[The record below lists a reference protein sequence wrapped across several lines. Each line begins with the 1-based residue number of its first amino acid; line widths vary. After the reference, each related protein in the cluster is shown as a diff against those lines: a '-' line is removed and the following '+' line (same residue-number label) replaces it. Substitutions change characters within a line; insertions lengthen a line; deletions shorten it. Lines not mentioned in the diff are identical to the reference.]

1 MIKAIRQK
9 TKYLI
14 YDEDTALSLFLT
26 VSEDDLQLTNEDD
39 DKEFNFSSDNTK
51 EVQERWR
58 NVARLI
64 EKAMDMVERHKKQVN
79 EFV

>member
-14 YDEDTALSLFLT
+14 YDEDTAMSIFLT
-26 VSEDDLQLTNEDD
+26 VSEDNIQLSNEDD
-39 DKEFNFSSDNTK
+39 DREFNFSSDNTK

-64 EKAMDMVERHKKQVN
+64 EKAMDMVDRHKKQVN

>member
-1 MIKAIRQK
+1 MIKAIRQR

-14 YDEDTALSLFLT
+14 YDESTAMSIFLT
-26 VSEDDLQLTNEDD
+26 VSEDNIQLSNEDD
-39 DKEFNFSSDNTK
+39 DREFNFSSDNTK

-64 EKAMDMVERHKKQVN
+64 EKAMDMVDRHKKQVN